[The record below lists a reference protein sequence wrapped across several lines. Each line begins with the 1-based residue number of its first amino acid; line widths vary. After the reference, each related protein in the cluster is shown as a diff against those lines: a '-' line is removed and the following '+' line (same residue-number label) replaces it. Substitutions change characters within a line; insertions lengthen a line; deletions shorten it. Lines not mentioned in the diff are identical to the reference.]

1 MSAFVIARL
10 TFREASR
17 RWILWM
23 ALLLG
28 VLFLAVYA
36 IGFNEIH
43 KDIQRR
49 AGEVALLE
57 RGTFYNF
64 MLMAGLYVVNFL
76 TAIMAVLTSVDT
88 LSGEIRLWHHP
99 YPGQQAAATPGDR
112 AWKMAGVRCHAAT
125 LPGFDGWGRSGERLL
140 AGGLHAV

>member
-43 KDIQRR
+43 KDMH
-49 AGEVALLE
+49 APSG
-57 RGTFYNF
+57 RG
-64 MLMAGLYVVNFL
+64 G
-76 TAIMAVLTSVDT
+76 
-88 LSGEIRLWHHP
+88 
-99 YPGQQAAATPGDR
+99 
-112 AWKMAGVRCHAAT
+112 
-125 LPGFDGWGRSGERLL
+125 
-140 AGGLHAV
+140 AGGAQRVL